1 MMLRTLVAAGQKS
14 IFAMLV
20 IMSGLFAMAAT
31 ADDKIEK
38 ALIILTSDSPQ
49 SQGMALVLG
58 NAMADSGARVDVLL
72 CDAAG
77 DLALKDATA
86 PALKPRDLTPVQMLR
101 GLMQKGGS
109 VNVCALYLPNSEYTQ
124 ADLTAGVGVAMPPA
138 IAAQMLDEDT
148 RVFSF

>member
-1 MMLRTLVAAGQKS
+1 MNWTFKTLLAAVLFGAVAMTS
-14 IFAMLV
+14 H
-20 IMSGLFAMAAT
+20 
-31 ADDKIEK
+31 ADDKVDK
-38 ALIILTSDSPQ
+38 ALIILTSDSVQ

-58 NAMADSGARVDVLL
+58 NAMADHGARVDVLL
-72 CDAAG
+72 CDSAG

-86 PALKPRDLTPVQMLR
+86 PALKPRDVTPVQMLR

-109 VNVCALYLPNSEYTQ
+109 VNVCALYLPNSDRTP
-124 ADLTAGVGVAMPPA
+124 ADLAAGVGVAMPPA